1 MALTKDDIT
10 NSAKTIGLDYPTVAA
25 IASIESSGTGF
36 DAKSKFPII
45 LFEGHHFSRL
55 TNHKFDQSNPT
66 ISYPVWTKQF
76 YAKNQAGE
84 QARLTQA
91 IQLDRNAALQSTSFG
106 MFQIM
111 GFNYGYCGCQN
122 VQEFVNQM
130 CKSEQ
135 SQLDMFLKFVKAKG
149 LIPYL
154 KANAWA
160 KFAEQ
165 YNGPAYAQNRYDIK
179 LANAYL
185 KFKND
190 NPT

>member
-1 MALTKDDIT
+1 MALTKDDISK
-10 NSAKTIGLDYPTVAA
+10 SAKTIGLDYATVATV
-25 IASIESSGTGF
+25 ASIESSGNGF
-36 DAKSKFPII
+36 DSKTKFPII

-76 YAKNQAGE
+76 YSKTQDGE
-84 QARLTQA
+84 QARLNQA
-91 IQLDRNAALQSTSFG
+91 IQLDRTSALQSASYG

-111 GFNYGYCGCQN
+111 GFNYGYCGCKD
-122 VQEFVNQM
+122 VQDFVNQM

-135 SQLDMFLKFVKAKG
+135 SQLDLFLRFVKAKG
-149 LIPYL
+149 MIHLL
-154 KANAWA
+154 QAKAWD
-160 KFAEQ
+160 KFAYQ
-165 YNGPAYAQNRYDIK
+165 YNGPGYKSNNYDVK

>member
-55 TNHKFDQSNPT
+55 TNHKYDQTNPT
-66 ISYPVWTKQF
+66 ISYPTWTKQF
-76 YAKNQAGE
+76 YAKNQTGE
-84 QARLTQA
+84 QARLNQA
-91 IQLDRNAALQSTSFG
+91 IALDRTAALQSTSFG

-111 GFNYGYCGCQN
+111 GFNYGYCGCNN
-122 VQEFVNQM
+122 VQEFVNAM

-135 SQLDMFLKFVKAKG
+135 SQLDLFLKFVKAKG
-149 LIPYL
+149 LLPYL
-154 KANAWA
+154 KAGAWA

-165 YNGPAYAQNRYDIK
+165 YNGPAYAQNKYDIK

-185 KFKND
+185 KFKTENIA
-190 NPT
+190 